1 MKLDLYNINISG
13 LNTLLIPNTNTDII
27 SIGMFIRAGS
37 NKESIKNNGIAHL
50 LEHLMFKSTVKRPQK
65 KLLDDLDNLGAK
77 YNAGT
82 TRDFTYYEIMGNKND
97 LDKILDLIFD
107 LYCNPVYDSNTIELE
122 KGVVMEEKKMNLDNS
137 LRVLSDYIMSE
148 IFKGTPFEKLII
160 GTEESIK
167 NITLNDVHNFHKQY
181 YTLDNSLLVISGN
194 FKKNNTISLV
204 KDIFKNYKLNNLRSK
219 SNNTN
224 IKYKIINNNKANI
237 FIVPNKTMNQS
248 YNYINFYLEN
258 LSFEE
263 ENIVEF
269 ICKYLSSGSTSKLF
283 ELLRNKLGGN
293 YSNDSDYIALEGKYG
308 LFQIN
313 FDINSEYILKSLKE
327 VLIILKN
334 LKTIEINENDI
345 KKIKKSY
352 ESDYIFKINNPNYL
366 MAYHGEN
373 YLFGKKYNM
382 LDEYESMQKI
392 NVTDIKDFANKY
404 LIKKN
409 MYLFCFGQNIEPSD
423 LATIVNDF

>member
-37 NKESIKNNGIAHL
+37 NKESMRNNGIAHL

-65 KLLDDLDNLGAK
+65 KLLDDLDNLGAR

-82 TRDFTYYEIMGNKND
+82 TRDYTYYEIMGNKND
-97 LDKILDLIFD
+97 LAKILDLIFD
-107 LYCNPVYDSNTIELE
+107 LYCNPVYDENTINLE
-122 KGVVMEEKKMNLDNS
+122 KGVVMEEKKMNMDNT

-148 IFKGTPFEKLII
+148 IFKGTPFEKLIV

-167 NITLNDVHNFHKQY
+167 GMKLEDALKFHKKY
-181 YTLDNSLLVISGN
+181 YTTHNSLLVVSGN
-194 FKKNNTISLV
+194 FKKNETIKLIKSISKDYKFNTSV
-204 KDIFKNYKLNNLRSK
+204 SEEE
-219 SNNTN
+219 N

-248 YNYINFYLEN
+248 YNYINFVLES
-258 LSFEE
+258 LTFKEE
-263 ENIVEF
+263 CILYI

-293 YSNDSDYIALEGKYG
+293 YSNDSDYFTLEGKYG

-313 FDINSEYILKSLKE
+313 FDMNNDVILESLKE
-327 VLIILKN
+327 VLNILKN
-334 LKTIEINENDI
+334 LKTIPINNNELS
-345 KKIKKSY
+345 KIKKLSAN
-352 ESDYIFKINNPNYL
+352 DYVFKINNPNYL
-366 MAYHGEN
+366 MTYHGEK
-373 YLFGKKYNM
+373 YLFNKKYNM
-382 LDEYESMQKI
+382 LDEYESIQKL
-392 NVTDIKDFANKY
+392 NAKDIQDFASKY

-409 MYLFCFGQNIEPSD
+409 MYIFCFAQNIEPSN
-423 LATIVNDF
+423 LAKIVNDF